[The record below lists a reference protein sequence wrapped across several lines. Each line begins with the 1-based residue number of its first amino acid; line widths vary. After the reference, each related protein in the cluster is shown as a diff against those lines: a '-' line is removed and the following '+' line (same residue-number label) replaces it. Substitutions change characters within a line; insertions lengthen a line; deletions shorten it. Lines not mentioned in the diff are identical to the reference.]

1 MPPRRPNDEPEEP
14 SGEDFL
20 DALLSTAFADDPE
33 LEAADSRAARAKTP
47 EHPTSIGPY
56 AVLDMLGSGGVA
68 TVWRVFDGEL
78 ERELAVKLLRP
89 ELRGDVEMER
99 RLEEEARISS
109 RLDHPGIVAVHA
121 RGRIADGRPYFAMR
135 LVEGRTLAELF
146 AARSENDNRKRL
158 EILEQVASALAHAH
172 RRGIVHGD
180 VKPQNIMVGAF
191 GEVQLMDW
199 GFAFELEERPGET
212 RKRRV
217 GGTPAY
223 MSPEQARGERDAI
236 SPRTDVFGLGAM
248 LCEMLTGAPP
258 YRGATKREVVA
269 QATLP
274 ALDDAYARLQ
284 SCGAGAALTELAR
297 RCLAP
302 RPDQRLADAGQ
313 VALALNGYL
322 SELEARARGLE
333 IEAAAA
339 NARAA
344 QERRARR
351 LGYTLAA
358 TLALVSLAAST
369 LWIAWQNAR
378 ASREET
384 TRSGFEALC
393 ERAETL
399 VEEARLDPLAESDL
413 WDRAVGAAREADT
426 WIRARESTPDDRLR
440 ATELIAR
447 SEAERERAR
456 RDRTLRDRI
465 LALRAEFV
473 DDVHLV
479 SAELRYSAI
488 FRELGIDVDAPEGD
502 DARAAIRE
510 SALKEHLI
518 QTLDAWTY
526 LRRRTGQPDPE
537 AWRRTLSLAR
547 SLDADTLREALRSA
561 YADRDVERFLAL
573 LAAQPDLTRFPP
585 RSHDLVANCLREMG
599 REAEAIE
606 FLRRALE
613 VHPGDA
619 TLTHSLASFLGSAKE
634 PRWDEIER
642 LLWMAHAVRPR
653 DAHLLCDLARIL
665 ILRERFDEALKL
677 LDRADKLEPP
687 DDRARF
693 FRGFALVLRGSVAS
707 GEEILRSAI
716 REGSGLA
723 AMFLAQQLSKRGGNA
738 AAAHYAE
745 LAARQGVKPADVEA
759 LRTGIYY
766 DGRDLVRAQQAG
778 ARAIQLDPT
787 NSLLR
792 EFHLRA
798 CIESGAHDAAR
809 AALAD
814 WRRAIERGDTPS
826 ASLEAWEREIGS
838 IEAAWKE
845 LDREGLVAAEED
857 PEVRLRL
864 GILAQ
869 RAGRFAL
876 ALELHEA
883 ALQSI
888 GSEPPPSWSSEAA
901 RCAMALAREHRAEPA
916 KARALRDRAQDLL
929 RQEIELHRDLEV
941 IRRCRLLSSFLVDPL
956 WAAAREGAD
965 LADEGE
971 RAAWREL
978 FHAIEDEL
986 AENDCAV
993 H

>member
-1 MPPRRPNDEPEEP
+1 MPPRHPNDEPEEL
-14 SGEDFL
+14 SAEDFL

-33 LEAADSRAARAKTP
+33 LGEADSRAARAKTP
-47 EHPTSIGPY
+47 EHPTTIGPY
-56 AVLDMLGSGGVA
+56 AVLDALGSGGVA

-121 RGRIADGRPYFAMR
+121 RGRMEDGRPYFAMR
-135 LVEGRTLAELF
+135 LVEGRTLAELL
-146 AARSENDNRKRL
+146 AARSDNDGRKRL

-180 VKPQNIMVGAF
+180 VKPQNVMVGAF

-199 GFAFELEERPGET
+199 GFAFELEERPGEE

-284 SCGAGAALTELAR
+284 SCDAGATLIDLAR

-302 RPDQRLADAGQ
+302 RPDQRLADAGH
-313 VALALNGYL
+313 VAAALNSYL

-358 TLALVSLAAST
+358 TLALVSVAAST
-369 LWIAWQNAR
+369 LWIAWESAR
-378 ASREET
+378 TSREET
-384 TRSGFEALC
+384 TRSGFDALR

-399 VEEARLDPLAESDL
+399 VEEARLDPLAEHDL

-426 WIRARESTPDDRLR
+426 WIRARESTPDDRLSAAELVSR
-440 ATELIAR
+440 AETERTRAL
-447 SEAERERAR
+447 RE
-456 RDRTLRDRI
+456 RTLRDRI
-465 LALRAEFV
+465 LKLRAEFI
-473 DDVHLV
+473 DDGHLA
-479 SAELRYSAI
+479 SAEQRYTAL
-488 FRELGIDVDAPEGD
+488 FRELGIDIDAPDVES
-502 DARAAIRE
+502 ARQAIRD
-510 SALKEHLI
+510 SAIKEHLI

-537 AWRRTLSLAR
+537 AWRRTLAIAR
-547 SLDADTLREALRSA
+547 TLDADPLREAMRSA

-573 LAAQPDLTRFPP
+573 IASQPDLSRFPA
-585 RSHDLVANCLREMG
+585 RSHDLVASCLREMG
-599 REAEAIE
+599 RGPEAIE

-619 TLTHSLASFLGSAKE
+619 NLAHSLSSFLGSAKE
-634 PRWDEIER
+634 PRLEEIER
-642 LLWMAHAVRPR
+642 LLWMAYALRAR
-653 DAHLLCDLARIL
+653 DAHIVCDLARVL
-665 ILRERFDEALKL
+665 ILRERFDEALHL
-677 LDRADKLEPP
+677 LDRAEKLDPP
-687 DDRARF
+687 DERAHF
-693 FRGFALVLRGSVAS
+693 FRGFALVMRGEVAS
-707 GEEILRSAI
+707 GEEMLRRAA

-723 AMFLAQQLSKRGGNA
+723 AMVLAQQLSKRGGNA
-738 AAAHYAE
+738 AAAYYVE
-745 LAARQGVKPADVEA
+745 MGARQGAKPADVEA

-766 DGRDLVRAQQAG
+766 DGRDLERAQQAG
-778 ARAIQLDPT
+778 ARAIQLDPK
-787 NSLLR
+787 NEALR
-792 EFHLRA
+792 SFHLRS
-798 CIESGAHDAAR
+798 CIDGGKHDAAR

-814 WRRAIERGDTPS
+814 WSVAIERGDVPKEDLST
-826 ASLEAWEREIGS
+826 WEREIES
-838 IEAAWKE
+838 IEVAWGTLE
-845 LDREGLVAAEED
+845 REGIDAAGED
-857 PEVRLRL
+857 AEALLRL

-869 RAGRFAL
+869 RAGRFEL

-883 ALQSI
+883 ALQGI
-888 GSEPPPSWSSEAA
+888 GDEPPPSWCSEAA
-901 RCAMALAREHRAEPA
+901 RCSLALALEHRAEPA
-916 KARALRDRAQDLL
+916 RARALRDRALSLL
-929 RQEIELHRDLEV
+929 RREFELHRDAAV
-941 IRRCRLLSSFLVDPL
+941 SRRCTLLSSFFVDPL
-956 WAAAREGAD
+956 WAGVRSGEALVE
-965 LADEGE
+965 ESE
-971 RAAWREL
+971 RAAWSAL
-978 FHAIEDEL
+978 FTAMQAEL
-986 AENDCAV
+986 AEKNCAV
-993 H
+993 R